1 MKPIKHIGILTSGG
15 DSPGMN
21 AAIRAAVRTA
31 IYRGLVPYGIQ
42 RGYQGLMEGDLR
54 PLVTRDVSN
63 IIQRG
68 GTILK
73 SARSEAFR
81 TEEGRALAYE
91 KVKEHQLDA
100 LVLIGGDGTIRGAE
114 KFYNEF
120 QIPAIA
126 LPGTIDNDLNGTD
139 FTIGF
144 DTAINTAVEAIDKIR
159 DTASSHNR
167 LFLVEV
173 MGRDAGYIALYSG
186 LACGAEHIFIPE
198 NQEALEAVIQTIQQ
212 DRERKK
218 ESNIIVIAEGDEF
231 GGAEELRKNL
241 APHIPE
247 SAMRVVILGHIQR
260 GGSPSCMDRILASR
274 LGQAAVEGLIEGKV
288 QAMAGLVNGEIMYTP
303 FVDCVKKLKPMPADM
318 VRMIDQLR

>member
-1 MKPIKHIGILTSGG
+1 MKSIHHIGILSSGG

-21 AAIRAAVRTA
+21 AAIRAAARTA
-31 IYRGLVPYGIQ
+31 LYHGLVPYGIQ

-54 PLVTRDVSN
+54 PLVSRDVSN

-81 TEEGRALAYE
+81 TVEGRRTAYE
-91 KVKEHQLDA
+91 QVKANQLDA

-114 KFYNEF
+114 AFYQEY

-167 LFLVEV
+167 IFLVEV

-198 NQEALEAVIQTIQQ
+198 NQEALDKVIQTIQD
-212 DRERKK
+212 DRQRKK

-231 GGAEELRKNL
+231 GGADALRQQL
-241 APHIPE
+241 SQVIPE
-247 SAMRVVILGHIQR
+247 NTMRVVILGHIQR
-260 GGSPSCMDRILASR
+260 GGSPTCMDRILASR
-274 LGQAAVEGLIEGKV
+274 LGQAAVEGLVQGKV
-288 QAMAGLVNGEIMYTP
+288 QCMAGLINGEIHYTP
-303 FVDCVKKLKPMPADM
+303 FQDCVKKLKPMPEDM
-318 VRMIDQLR
+318 LRMIDQLR